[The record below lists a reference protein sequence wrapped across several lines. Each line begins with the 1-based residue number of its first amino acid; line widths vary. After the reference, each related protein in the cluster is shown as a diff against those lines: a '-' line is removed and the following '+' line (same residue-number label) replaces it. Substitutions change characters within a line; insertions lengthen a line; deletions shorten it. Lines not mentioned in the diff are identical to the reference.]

1 MISFNNSFF
10 FDKKGLNLDKNIKYK
25 KNIELAISSSD
36 KILKELH
43 EGSNEVL
50 ESFTE
55 NYQKKIRSIRKKISY
70 QNKKKIVIGL
80 GGSSSGAKAL
90 SFYINNEI
98 IFFDNLDY
106 SYFKNFF
113 LQNKISDYFFFIIS
127 KSGDT
132 FETLALLN
140 LLILESNKIKNHNIF
155 DSILVITENRENALR
170 SFAQKNDIQII
181 EHNKNIGGRFSIL
194 SETGILPIL
203 EGDKIIVEKG
213 SEKFIK
219 LLNNANDDLSPI
231 KNAAILLTCLDEMK
245 LNMYCNLLYNYRLK
259 HFSYW
264 FHQLHAES
272 LGKEGKG
279 MTPVT
284 SICPKD
290 HHSMM
295 QLYLDGPRDKF
306 FNIFSPPDEVY
317 YESFVKQNFVS
328 IESYSPSALLEK
340 QFKSVINVFYDKKIP
355 HRVINI
361 SNHKDPLNLIELFSY
376 FILETILLGKMIG
389 IDPYNQPAVQLIKEK
404 IFKK

>member
-10 FDKKGLNLDKNIKYK
+10 FDKKGLNLDKNTKYK
-25 KNIELAISSSD
+25 KNIDLAISSSD
-36 KILKELH
+36 KILE
-43 EGSNEVL
+43 EFADGSNEIL
-50 ESFTE
+50 QSFTE
-55 NYQKKIRSIRKKISY
+55 NYQKKIRGIRKKISY

-113 LQNKISDYFFFIIS
+113 LQKKVSDYFFFIIS

-140 LLILESNKIKNHNIF
+140 LLILENNKIKNNNIF
-155 DSILVITENRENALR
+155 DSILIITENRENALR
-170 SFAQKNDIQII
+170 LFAQKNNIQII

-194 SETGILPIL
+194 SETGMLPIL

-219 LLNNANDDLSPI
+219 LLNNAIDDLSPI

-272 LGKEGKG
+272 LGKHGKG

-317 YESFVKQNFVS
+317 YDSFIKQNFVS

-340 QFKSVINVFYDKKIP
+340 QFKSVIDVFYDKKIP

-389 IDPYNQPAVQLIKEK
+389 IDPYNQPAVQLIKDK

>member
-1 MISFNNSFF
+1 
-10 FDKKGLNLDKNIKYK
+10 
-25 KNIELAISSSD
+25 
-36 KILKELH
+36 
-43 EGSNEVL
+43 
-50 ESFTE
+50 
-55 NYQKKIRSIRKKISY
+55 
-70 QNKKKIVIGL
+70 
-80 GGSSSGAKAL
+80 
-90 SFYINNEI
+90 
-98 IFFDNLDY
+98 
-106 SYFKNFF
+106 
-113 LQNKISDYFFFIIS
+113 
-127 KSGDT
+127 
-132 FETLALLN
+132 
-140 LLILESNKIKNHNIF
+140 
-155 DSILVITENRENALR
+155 
-170 SFAQKNDIQII
+170 
-181 EHNKNIGGRFSIL
+181 
-194 SETGILPIL
+194 
-203 EGDKIIVEKG
+203 
-213 SEKFIK
+213 
-219 LLNNANDDLSPI
+219 
-231 KNAAILLTCLDEMK
+231 
-245 LNMYCNLLYNYRLK
+245 LYNYRLK

-328 IESYSPSALLEK
+328 IESYSPSALLDK